1 MFVFLRQYFFE
12 LSYELVMVI
21 ELRGVQFGPRQSVT
35 QLLKHGTY
43 FSSQP
48 VDSFQLKIIMQI
60 NVFRL

>member
-1 MFVFLRQYFFE
+1 
-12 LSYELVMVI
+12 MVI
-21 ELRGVQFGPRQSVT
+21 ELRVVQFGPRQSVT